1 MNDSLWGHK
10 DMQLSL
16 PTTKSLNHSRRRRQ
30 HEHRRLGEAVRWR
43 GGEAVASSSLFV
55 PNHFISGV
63 CSVLG
68 AYGCVRPR
76 RRGGV
81 QGAGKGWSASKQE
94 WKMLPPPP
102 KVVTKSRELCS
113 ARCTWR
119 RPSCHQQTAFPALGG
134 PYQAN
139 DNTGV
144 QRLLMQN
151 PVSQNC
157 YFKKYIYILL
167 FI

>member
-55 PNHFISGV
+55 PNHFISGI

-94 WKMLPPPP
+94 WKMLPPPQRWSRSP
-102 KVVTKSRELCS
+102 ESSALPAAPGGDLAVTSKLHSQP
-113 ARCTWR
+113 WV
-119 RPSCHQQTAFPALGG
+119 ALIRQMTTQGSK
-134 PYQAN
+134 
-139 DNTGV
+139 D
-144 QRLLMQN
+144 
-151 PVSQNC
+151 S
-157 YFKKYIYILL
+157 
-167 FI
+167 